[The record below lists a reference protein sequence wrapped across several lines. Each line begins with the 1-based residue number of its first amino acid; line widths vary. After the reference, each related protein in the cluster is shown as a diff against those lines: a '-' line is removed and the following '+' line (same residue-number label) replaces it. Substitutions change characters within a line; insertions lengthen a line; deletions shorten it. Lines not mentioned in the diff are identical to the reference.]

1 VFNTTFNNISV
12 ISCRSVLLVEE
23 TRLHTE
29 NHQPAASRGGSRGG
43 DTRHAPPLFS
53 HEIPQSFSCL
63 PLLGAFFLSVPP
75 YLEILDPPPASYWQT
90 LSHDVVS
97 STPHHE
103 WDSNLQHYWSWAQ
116 IAQIVVNPTTIWSRP
131 SLPPKRRVKGIV
143 LLLWELKF
151 SNKVHYKADFF

>member
-1 VFNTTFNNISV
+1 MFNTTFNNISV

-23 TRLHTE
+23 TTLHTE
-29 NHQPAASRGGSRGG
+29 NHQPAAS
-43 DTRHAPPLFS
+43 H
-53 HEIPQSFSCL
+53 
-63 PLLGAFFLSVPP
+63 
-75 YLEILDPPPASYWQT
+75 WQT

-116 IAQIVVNPTTIWSRP
+116 IAQIVVNPTTIWSR
-131 SLPPKRRVKGIV
+131 SCLPPKRSVKGIV

-151 SNKVHYKADFF
+151 SIKVHYKADFLNVLSSCFRYYKKWYIIKIDSLLYIIMQSKLWCYLLWTS